1 MLFRS
6 CCGCL
11 TSLGDA
17 KESVRVGVRLDLRF
31 RCLLL
36 VGTITLAGELVDA
49 KWIVNVVR
57 IGAYWVTVWRWCQ
70 VVVMVVVVVVVL
82 VLVLLLL
89 LLLLLLLN
97 TTVSTGG
104 GTRRVTWRMAWGVT
118 WRWVTRTGWAGSWP
132 GQYRIAEAERE
143 RRWQTGGRSRSYSGG
158 WGCVSSRRWRCR
170 WRRQRTRWRKAGARK
185 WNREII
191 RYSIDLLSFGTCT
204 AQKGLPVA
212 VKNALKQCM
221 YSPSLVK
228 KVLLAWPE
236 NEA

>member
-82 VLVLLLL
+82 VLLLL

-104 GTRRVTWRMAWGVT
+104 GTRRVT
-118 WRWVTRTGWAGSWP
+118 
-132 GQYRIAEAERE
+132 
-143 RRWQTGGRSRSYSGG
+143 
-158 WGCVSSRRWRCR
+158 
-170 WRRQRTRWRKAGARK
+170 
-185 WNREII
+185 
-191 RYSIDLLSFGTCT
+191 
-204 AQKGLPVA
+204 
-212 VKNALKQCM
+212 
-221 YSPSLVK
+221 
-228 KVLLAWPE
+228 
-236 NEA
+236 